1 MEGEIFLF
9 FSGDIDAKEDK
20 EGADERHPSETLVE
34 EEQRG
39 YRSKERIQIEVIGG
53 REGAEVLQ
61 HQVPHHKADERSQY
75 PQEEQ
80 ITPNGRDQQPLQ
92 GEVPGLEEKDG
103 QNGEQA
109 VEKDFPR
116 DENRAVAPLQL
127 EDNQAIEGPKQRS
140 SQGEQ
145 IAHGRE
151 LQDKVAVEHQESYAK
166 QGNNRAG
173 KQPGSPLLVGEK
185 EARKE
190 RGDKRCGA
198 DDKGYVG
205 GLRNAECR
213 IFGQEIEATPRQSTQ
228 QQPSLIPPVVGHQP
242 TRRDEPDA
250 HVGHQETE
258 QKNLLRT

>member
-1 MEGEIFLF
+1 MLQPVRLKIVSFSSFYLLCFLSLTFSFCPLDAHRGGKVAWRGKFFLF

-39 YRSKERIQIEVIGG
+39 YRGKERIQIEVIGG

-127 EDNQAIEGPKQRS
+127 EDNQAIEGPKQ
-140 SQGEQ
+140 
-145 IAHGRE
+145 
-151 LQDKVAVEHQESYAK
+151 
-166 QGNNRAG
+166 
-173 KQPGSPLLVGEK
+173 
-185 EARKE
+185 
-190 RGDKRCGA
+190 
-198 DDKGYVG
+198 
-205 GLRNAECR
+205 
-213 IFGQEIEATPRQSTQ
+213 
-228 QQPSLIPPVVGHQP
+228 
-242 TRRDEPDA
+242 
-250 HVGHQETE
+250 
-258 QKNLLRT
+258 